1 MGQPSLIASQSG
13 RVTPG
18 LPALVTAGGAD
29 PVATVVT
36 ERAEDG
42 RYYLSPGTLEA
53 VKQRASTLDDGS
65 LTLVVDGT
73 PHPGQLVDLQ
83 MRLEPVTVVDR
94 RRAVWEHLA
103 DTNPVADARVAL
115 REARLERRR
124 VANTQRDAATQD
136 PSGTS
141 GALDETETRVQRL
154 RDALEQEQETARRSV
169 EQGYTDV
176 DARVVLVG
184 RVGAPTTALW
194 TALTGESVATAP
206 GRPTQPRTATANSGP
221 HTLAVTDTPGVPG
234 RGGLPDWLTAV
245 VPGLVT
251 DSTSPVSHSR
261 RPHLQRCELQS
272 RTVSRQSPTP
282 SNSPTPTTHTPWC
295 LPSTTAPPSRRS
307 STTAP
312 STSVSRRLR
321 RPTASSVAVSPR
333 SVASRNPSTTTDH
346 PSLRGQCGRG
356 RQRARRPTSPRDRP
370 PLLMSCRRCG
380 RLMPTS
386 SN

>member
-53 VKQRASTLDDGS
+53 VEQRASTLDDGS

-169 EQGYTDV
+169 EQSYAAV

-206 GRPTQPRTATANSGP
+206 GRPTQPRTATADSGP

-251 DSTSPVSHSR
+251 ALRRARCALVVGEQQDALSGAVARRFDITCQSLETATPAAVRTAVEDCLETVTYAVQLPYTDDAHALVSTLHDR
-261 RPHLQRCELQS
+261 A
-272 RTVSRQSPTP
+272 TVSTVEYDSAIYLRLEASQAADSE
-282 SNSPTPTTHTPWC
+282 
-295 LPSTTAPPSRRS
+295 
-307 STTAP
+307 
-312 STSVSRRLR
+312 LR
-321 RPTASSVAVSPR
+321 RRISAAGGESK
-333 SVASRNPSTTTDH
+333 
-346 PSLRGQCGRG
+346 
-356 RQRARRPTSPRDRP
+356 
-370 PLLMSCRRCG
+370 PLDDD
-380 RLMPTS
+380 
-386 SN
+386 